1 MTEKPP
7 EVRTINAGQPFVDVL
22 AAGIRARVGDD
33 PADLA
38 AVTVLLPTRRACRS
52 LAEAFLRISGGK
64 PLLLP
69 RLTPLGDVDEEEVL
83 IEGWHGLGAGG
94 EDGLSLPPAI
104 SGMRRQLLLTR
115 LIMARD
121 KADGTPEQAARLAQE
136 LARLLDQV
144 HTERLDFSRLPA
156 LVTEKTFADH
166 WRVTLDFLEIL
177 TDAWPKIL
185 NAEGVIDPA
194 DRRNRLLDSRAA
206 LWRQS
211 PPPNW
216 IIAAG
221 STGTIPATADLLDTV
236 ARLPRGAVVLPGLDR
251 AADDDVWN
259 ALEPHHPQYGMA
271 RLLERIGVERRAV
284 GDWSDGAPDLELSRR
299 DGVLHG
305 ALRPAAAGGG
315 AVPSGDEMRAALSG
329 LSRVDCPGPREE
341 AAVIGLAMRRVLE
354 QPGRTAALVTP
365 DRRLA
370 RRVAVELRRWDIAV
384 DDSAGR
390 PLAETPIGALL
401 RLCAQV
407 AASDLAPVPLLALCK
422 HPLVAGGRQRAEFR
436 HLARRLEISVLRG
449 PRPAAGIDGL
459 RRALA
464 DDTPELRAFVDN
476 VGVRLAPLRKR
487 FQSPATS
494 LVALVKAHIDAAEG
508 LAETAET
515 PGAEILWGGDD
526 GDAAAAFVSE
536 IIETGE
542 ALGEIAPQHYPALF
556 ETLLTGRVVRPRYGA
571 HPRLF
576 IWGLLEARLQRADL
590 MILGGLNEASWPPE
604 IEASPWMSRPM
615 MSDFGLPSPERRI
628 GLTAHDFV
636 QGFAAPEVMLTRA
649 ERIEGA
655 PTVPCR
661 WLRRLDNLIERV
673 GGGDLRFA
681 AATPWL
687 DWANALDTPSTPRP
701 AQPPRPTPPVET
713 RPDKLSVTAIETLIR
728 DPYAIYAG
736 RILRLRP
743 LDRLD
748 ADPGAADRGTIIH
761 DTLDRFLRDFPAAL
775 PDNAEARLQ
784 ELGREVFDSH
794 LARPGVRAF
803 WWPRFVRIARWFV
816 ANEHRRRVAG
826 FETVATEAEG
836 ALEIIGGHRPFTLT
850 ARADRIDRRADVGL
864 AIIDYK
870 TGQPPS
876 DKQIAAGLTPQLPL
890 EAAIALAGAFK
901 DVAVGLGEPV
911 AQLMYM
917 RLSGGRQPGQ
927 ERAVKLDVEETV
939 EKTMDGLRRLLVKF
953 DAPSTPYLSRP
964 RPMFESR
971 FGDYDHLAR
980 VKEWRNRRGRDG

>member
-1 MTEKPP
+1 MAAAVPN
-7 EVRTINAGQPFVDVL
+7 VRTIAAGQPFVDVL
-22 AAGIRARVGDD
+22 AAGIRARVGED

-38 AVTVLLPTRRACRS
+38 RVTVLLPTRRACRS

-83 IEGWHGLGAGG
+83 IEGWHGLGGGG

-115 LIMARD
+115 LVIARD
-121 KADGTPEQAARLAQE
+121 KTGGTPDQAARLAQE

-144 HTERLDFSRLPA
+144 HTERLDFSRLPG
-156 LVTEKTFADH
+156 LVSGDKFADH
-166 WRVTLDFLEIL
+166 WQLTLDFLEIL
-177 TDAWPKIL
+177 VEVWPKIL
-185 NAEGVIDPA
+185 AAEGVIDPA
-194 DRRNRLLDSRAA
+194 ERRNRLLDCRAE
-206 LWRQS
+206 LWRRS
-211 PPPNW
+211 PPVDW

-251 AADDDVWN
+251 DADDEVWKN
-259 ALEPHHPQYGMA
+259 LEPHHPQYGMA
-271 RLLERIGVERRAV
+271 RLIERIGVRRGEV
-284 GDWSDGAPDLELSRR
+284 GDWSDGAAVEETNGR
-299 DGVLHG
+299 DGVLHA
-305 ALRPAAAGGG
+305 ALRPAAASGG
-315 AVPSGDEMRAALSG
+315 AMPSADQISAALSG

-354 QPGRTAALVTP
+354 TPGRTAALVTP

-370 RRVAVELRRWDIAV
+370 RRVAVELGRWDVSV

-390 PLAETPIGALL
+390 PLAETPVGAML
-401 RLCAQV
+401 RLCADV

-422 HPLVAGGRQRAEFR
+422 HPLVAGGRERAEFR
-436 HLARRLEISVLRG
+436 RLARRLEIAVLRG

-464 DDTPELRAFVDN
+464 DDKPDLCAFVDEL
-476 VGVRLAPLRKR
+476 GRRLAPLRR
-487 FQSPATS
+487 CFQSLAASPNE
-494 LVALVKAHIDAAEG
+494 LVKAHIDAAEG
-508 LAETAET
+508 LTAT
-515 PGAEILWGGDD
+515 DATAGAEILWAGDD
-526 GDAAAAFVSE
+526 GDAAAAFVGE
-536 IIETGE
+536 IIDTGE
-542 ALGEIAPQHYPALF
+542 ALGEIQPSYYPALF
-556 ETLLTGRVVRPRYGA
+556 ETLLAGRVVRPRYGA

-590 MILGGLNEASWPPE
+590 MILGGLNESGWPPDV
-604 IEASPWMSRPM
+604 EASPWMSRPM
-615 MSDFGLPSPERRI
+615 MVEFGLPAPERRI

-636 QGFAAPEVMLTRA
+636 QGFAAPEIMLTRA

-661 WLRRLDNLIERV
+661 WLRRLDNLIERL
-673 GGGDLRFA
+673 GGGDLAPA

-687 DWANALDTPSTPRP
+687 EWANGLDTPPTPRP
-701 AQPPRPTPPVET
+701 AQPPRPMPPVET
-713 RPDKLSVTAIETLIR
+713 RPDTLSVTAIETLIR
-728 DPYAIYAG
+728 DPYSIYAG
-736 RILRLRP
+736 RILKLRP
-743 LDRLD
+743 FDAID

-761 DTLDRFLRDFPAAL
+761 DTLDRFLRDFPGGL
-775 PDNAEARLQ
+775 PDNAEARLI

-803 WWPRFVRIARWFV
+803 WWPRFVRIAEWFV
-816 ANEHRRRVAG
+816 ANERRRRADG
-826 FETVATEAEG
+826 FETVATEADG
-836 ALEIIGGHRPFTLT
+836 AFEISGGHRLFTLT

-876 DKQIAAGLTPQLPL
+876 DKQVAAGLTPQLPL
-890 EAAIALAGAFK
+890 EAAMALAGAFK

-927 ERAVKLDVEETV
+927 ERAVKLDVAETV

-964 RPMFESR
+964 RPMFEGR

-980 VKEWRNRRGRDG
+980 VKEWRNRRGRGG

>member
-1 MTEKPP
+1 MTTTPP
-7 EVRTINAGQPFVDVL
+7 KVCTIAAGQPFVDVL

-33 PADLA
+33 PVELA
-38 AVTVLLPTRRACRS
+38 RVTVLLPTRRACRS

-83 IEGWHGLGAGG
+83 IEGWHGLGTGG
-94 EDGLSLPPAI
+94 EDGLTLPPAI

-121 KADGTPEQAARLAQE
+121 KTDGTPDQAARLAQE

-144 HTERLDFSRLPA
+144 HTERLDFSRLPG
-156 LVTEKTFADH
+156 LVTDKEFAGH

-177 TDAWPKIL
+177 IEAWPKIL
-185 NAEGVIDPA
+185 AAEGVIDPA

-211 PPPNW
+211 PPADW

-251 AADDDVWN
+251 AADDDVWS
-259 ALEPHHPQYGMA
+259 ALEAHHPQYGMA
-271 RLLERIGVERRAV
+271 RLIERIGVERQDV
-284 GDWSDGAPDLELSRR
+284 GDWLDGAPEVEANGR
-299 DGVLHG
+299 DGILHA
-305 ALRPAAAGGG
+305 ALRPASASAGAA
-315 AVPSGDEMRAALSG
+315 PSADQISAALAG

-354 QPGRTAALVTP
+354 TPGRTAALVTP

-370 RRVAVELRRWDIAV
+370 RRVAVELGRWDVAI

-390 PLAETPIGALL
+390 PLAETPVGALL
-401 RLCAQV
+401 RLSAQV
-407 AASDLAPVPLLALCK
+407 AASNLAPVPLLALCK
-422 HPLVAGGRQRAEFR
+422 HPLVSGGLQRADFR
-436 HLARRLEISVLRG
+436 RLARRLEIAVLRG

-459 RRALA
+459 RHAVG
-464 DDTPELRAFVDN
+464 DDKPDLSAFIDEL
-476 VGVRLAPLRKR
+476 GIRLEPLNRCFR
-487 FQSPATS
+487 SPAVS
-494 LVALVKAHIDAAEG
+494 LEALVKAHIDAAEG
-508 LAETAET
+508 LTGTAETA
-515 PGAEILWGGDD
+515 GAEILWAGDD

-542 ALGEIAPQHYPALF
+542 ALGEISPQQYPALF
-556 ETLLTGRVVRPRYGA
+556 ETLLTGRAVRPRYGA

-604 IEASPWMSRPM
+604 VEASPWMSRPM
-615 MSDFGLPSPERRI
+615 LADFGLPSPERRI

-636 QGFAAPEVMLTRA
+636 QGFAAPEIMLTRA

-673 GGGDLRFA
+673 GGGDLRPA

-687 DWANALDTPSTPRP
+687 DWANGLDTPATPRP
-701 AQPPRPTPPVET
+701 AQPPRPMPPVEA

-728 DPYAIYAG
+728 DPYSIYAG
-736 RILRLRP
+736 RILKFRP
-743 LDRLD
+743 LDRID

-761 DTLDRFLRDFPAAL
+761 DTLDLFLRDFPDGL
-775 PDNAEARLQ
+775 PENAEARLI

-794 LARPGVRAF
+794 LARPGIRAF
-803 WWPRFVRIARWFV
+803 WWPRFVRIANWFV
-816 ANEHRRRVAG
+816 ANEHRRRAAG
-826 FETVATEAEG
+826 FETVATEVNG
-836 ALEIIGGHRPFTLT
+836 ALEITGGHRLFTLT

-876 DKQIAAGLTPQLPL
+876 DKQIDAGLTPQLPL
-890 EAAIALAGAFK
+890 EAAIAVAGCFEGVTA
-901 DVAVGLGEPV
+901 EQV
-911 AQLMYM
+911 AQLTYM

-964 RPMFESR
+964 RPMFEGR
-971 FGDYDHLAR
+971 FGDFDHLAR
-980 VKEWRNRRGRDG
+980 VKEWRNRRGRSE